1 MSFADN
7 LQAARKKNGL
17 TQEDLAGMLDVS
29 RQAVSKWEQGDGY
42 PEAEKLLILSDKL
55 DISLDEL
62 MGRSPRSAVQAGNT
76 YCGDQ
81 ASSVSSFTAE
91 AGSVSDAQFSGVE
104 SYIPP
109 QPDDPLN
116 WDEDPEKETP
126 EAKHNR
132 LLLSIALVCIAVI
145 VLLFLS
151 GLK

>member
-17 TQEDLAGMLDVS
+17 TQEDLAEMLDVS

-42 PEAEKLLILSDKL
+42 PEAEKLLVLSDKL

-62 MGRSPRSAVQAGNT
+62 MGRVPKTTAPADDTFS
-76 YCGDQ
+76 GDRT
-81 ASSVSSFTAE
+81 SGVSSYTAE
-91 AGSVSDAQFSGVE
+91 TGSVSDAQFSGVE

-116 WDEDPEKETP
+116 LGEDPAKETP
-126 EAKHNR
+126 EARHNR

>member
-7 LQAARKKNGL
+7 LQYARKKKGL
-17 TQEDLAGMLDVS
+17 TQEALAEMLDVS
-29 RQAVSKWEQGDGY
+29 RQAVSKWEQGDGW
-42 PEAEKLLILSDKL
+42 PEAEKLLVLSDIL

-62 MGRSPRSAVQAGNT
+62 MGRVPRRTPQADDT
-76 YCGDQ
+76 FSGDQ
-81 ASSVSSFTAE
+81 TSGVSSYTSE
-91 AGSVSDAQFSGVE
+91 AGAVSDAQFSGVE

-116 WDEDPEKETP
+116 LGEDPAKETP

-132 LLLSIALVCIAVI
+132 LLLSIALVCIAAL
-145 VLLFLS
+145 VLLALS